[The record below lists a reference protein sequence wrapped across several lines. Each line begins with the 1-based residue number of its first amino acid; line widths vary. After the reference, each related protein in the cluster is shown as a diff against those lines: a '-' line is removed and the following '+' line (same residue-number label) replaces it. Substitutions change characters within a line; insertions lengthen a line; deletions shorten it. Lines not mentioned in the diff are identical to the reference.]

1 MFTMFNVNLAAN
13 VKSQYREKNKFC
25 MVPLTSGIKKQKV
38 KLRET
43 VAAMAGGGRNGQ
55 KPAVIR

>member
-1 MFTMFNVNLAAN
+1 MFNVNLAAN

-38 KLRET
+38 KLTET